1 MKLFAFVLKN
11 LRRSPLRTFLTSIA
25 LVVLVVLFSVIW
37 SILAFL
43 QEAMAQKAA
52 DIPVVITERYRIPSR
67 FDRAFME
74 EIVRPGTRTNTALSE
89 IQGFHSEKHNVWHFV
104 VFSLDKD
111 LKDKDQQF
119 FVIAT
124 IPEKIKSMIES
135 MESLDADAWKPMINP
150 PKSRLEHIGILM
162 GPDHRG
168 IHCDHPL
175 RVLQVAA
182 TLQPAQHPGPGA
194 VSGPPPMPVVHRL
207 PMPVSSLSPLA
218 SPI

>member
-74 EIVRPGTRTNTALSE
+74 EIVRPGAKTNVALSE
-89 IQGFHSEKHNVWHFV
+89 IKGFHAEKHNVWHFI
-104 VFSLDKD
+104 VFSVDKE
-111 LKDKDQQF
+111 LKNKDEQF

-124 IPEKIKSMIES
+124 YPEKIKSMVDS
-135 MESLDADAWKPMINP
+135 MESLDPDDQVMLDDRFARANRQ
-150 PKSRLEHIGILM
+150 SRSSRPRC
-162 GPDHRG
+162 GPTTACAARG
-168 IHCDHPL
+168 A
-175 RVLQVAA
+175 RW
-182 TLQPAQHPGPGA
+182 
-194 VSGPPPMPVVHRL
+194 
-207 PMPVSSLSPLA
+207 
-218 SPI
+218 

>member
-1 MKLFAFVLKN
+1 LAGGAAGPARQGAARGRAFGGRLICARPQHHGGGPAMKLFAFVLKN

-89 IQGFHSEKHNVWHFV
+89 IQGFHSEKHNVWHFI
-104 VFSLDKD
+104 VFSVDNE
-111 LKDKDQQF
+111 LKNIDEQL
-119 FVIAT
+119 FVI
-124 IPEKIKSMIES
+124 
-135 MESLDADAWKPMINP
+135 
-150 PKSRLEHIGILM
+150 
-162 GPDHRG
+162 
-168 IHCDHPL
+168 
-175 RVLQVAA
+175 
-182 TLQPAQHPGPGA
+182 
-194 VSGPPPMPVVHRL
+194 
-207 PMPVSSLSPLA
+207 
-218 SPI
+218 